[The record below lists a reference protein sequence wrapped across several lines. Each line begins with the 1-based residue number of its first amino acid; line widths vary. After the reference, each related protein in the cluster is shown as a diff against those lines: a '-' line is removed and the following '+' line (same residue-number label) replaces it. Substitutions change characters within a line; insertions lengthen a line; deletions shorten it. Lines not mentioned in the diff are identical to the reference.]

1 MLKDNIEFIEKCS
14 KYSLNTLFPK
24 DVKNKKTVYTINII
38 HIIGVLYIQLG
49 ILFPVWTL
57 KYYILYCTFLLITYI
72 LFKNHC
78 FVSILSNYYSEVNYN
93 LLCIKMDEAKT
104 FLGIYLGT
112 APVISD
118 VISTAPADIVPL
130 DTLIIPEELLKSWP
144 VPPY

>member
-1 MLKDNIEFIEKCS
+1 MYNFFVYLYYNMLKNNIEFIERCS
-14 KYSLNTLFPK
+14 RYSFNTLFPK

-104 FLGIYLGT
+104 FLGVYLFMAVLFFIYPKY
-112 APVISD
+112 APYN
-118 VISTAPADIVPL
+118 
-130 DTLIIPEELLKSWP
+130 IIKGLF
-144 VPPY
+144 

>member
-1 MLKDNIEFIEKCS
+1 MLNNNIDFIKKCTR
-14 KYSLNTLFPK
+14 YSLKTLFPK
-24 DVKNKKTVYTINII
+24 DVKNKKTVYFINII

-104 FLGIYLGT
+104 FLGIYLFMAVVFFMYPRY
-112 APVISD
+112 APYN
-118 VISTAPADIVPL
+118 
-130 DTLIIPEELLKSWP
+130 IIKGLF
-144 VPPY
+144 

>member
-1 MLKDNIEFIEKCS
+1 MLKDNIEFIERCS
-14 KYSLNTLFPK
+14 KYSFNTLFPK

-104 FLGIYLGT
+104 FLGIYLFMAVVFFMYPRY
-112 APVISD
+112 APYN
-118 VISTAPADIVPL
+118 
-130 DTLIIPEELLKSWP
+130 IIKGLF
-144 VPPY
+144 

>member
-1 MLKDNIEFIEKCS
+1 MYNFFVYLYYNMLKNNIEFIERCS
-14 KYSLNTLFPK
+14 RYSFNTLFPK

-104 FLGIYLGT
+104 FLGVYLFMAVLFFIYPFASILYE
-112 APVISD
+112 P
-118 VISTAPADIVPL
+118 
-130 DTLIIPEELLKSWP
+130 
-144 VPPY
+144 

>member
-104 FLGIYLGT
+104 FLGIYLFMAVLFFMYPKY
-112 APVISD
+112 APYN
-118 VISTAPADIVPL
+118 
-130 DTLIIPEELLKSWP
+130 IIKGL
-144 VPPY
+144 V

>member
-1 MLKDNIEFIEKCS
+1 MLKDNIEFIERCS
-14 KYSLNTLFPK
+14 KYSFNSLFPK

-104 FLGIYLGT
+104 FLGIYLFMAVVFFMYPRY
-112 APVISD
+112 APYN
-118 VISTAPADIVPL
+118 
-130 DTLIIPEELLKSWP
+130 IIKGLF
-144 VPPY
+144 